1 MKKRTKTKLVI
12 ATDVR
17 FWHASTGAE
26 RRIQSIVN
34 YLSKQQM
41 QVIVLFIG
49 ALDDPNRHYP
59 LSQQRQIIAEQGLD
73 VRSLLEDWHPTGWLS
88 RLVWKSKCIANW
100 LFQKISS
107 RPPEHQNQPDNKTKY
122 LQNFACPLWTERFQS
137 MVDRIEPA
145 AVIIEYVTL
154 GYLVPKTNRGSRP
167 HYLVD
172 THDLLSERHR
182 QFQLHN
188 FDHWIRITP
197 EEETEVLQ
205 KFDTVIAIQNEE
217 QATFQKMVQSEAKV
231 IVAGYPTHV
240 EDPISLKK
248 TLSAEY
254 TLGYFGSDNP
264 SNTQAITWFLQQV
277 WPKLVAS
284 HPQATMLIAGTVCN
298 SLQTATA
305 TANVNFQHQVEDIKP
320 LYEKFRIAINP
331 VQFGTGLKIKN
342 QEALA
347 FGKPLIVS
355 RQGAAGMHL
364 PVGAAPFIVA
374 DGAEAMLQAIL
385 RWVTDETALATAAQ
399 AATPYVDEY
408 LTPDH
413 VYAELNQCLQ
423 ALPVTNS

>member
-1 MKKRTKTKLVI
+1 MKKGPKTKLVI

-34 YLSKQQM
+34 YLSTQPM

-49 ALDDPNRHYP
+49 ALEDPSNHYA
-59 LSQQRQIIAEQGLD
+59 LSQQRRFIAEQDLD
-73 VRSLLEDWHPTGWLS
+73 VRSLLEDWYPEGWLS
-88 RLVWKSKCIANW
+88 RLVWKFKCIANW
-100 LFQKISS
+100 LFQKTSS
-107 RPPEHQNQPDNKTKY
+107 GSPEHQNQLGNKAKY
-122 LQNFACPLWTERFQS
+122 LQNFVCPVWRERFQS
-137 MVDRIEPA
+137 MVDRIEPT

-154 GYLVPKTNRGSRP
+154 GYLVPKRNRESRP

-188 FDHWIRITP
+188 FEHWIRITP

-205 KFDTVIAIQNEE
+205 QFDTVIAIQNEE
-217 QATFQKMVQSEAKV
+217 QAAFQKMVQSEAKV

-240 EDPISLKK
+240 AAPVSLKK
-248 TLSAEY
+248 TLNAEY

-264 SNTQAITWFLQQV
+264 SNTQAITWFLKEV

-284 HPQATMLIAGTVCN
+284 YPQANMLIAGAVCN
-298 SLQTATA
+298 SLQASTA
-305 TANVNFQHQVEDIKP
+305 TANVSFQHQVEDIRS
-320 LYEKFRIAINP
+320 LYEKFQIAINP

-355 RQGAAGMHL
+355 RQGAAGMNP
-364 PVGAAPFIVA
+364 PVGAVPFIVA

-385 RWVTDETALATAAQ
+385 GWVTDEAALATAAQ
-399 AATPYVDEY
+399 AASPYVDEY

-413 VYAELNQCLQ
+413 VYADLTQHLQ
-423 ALPVTNS
+423 ALTAPHS